1 MNSNVLKRVLSA
13 IALIEKQNMGVDSAA
28 RKAGTDRR
36 TVYKYLKQAG
46 KEIIRSGS
54 GKNFKIAIKNL
65 PTQKGAVLERVKK
78 AVSLMERR
86 GLGIDSASKLVGTD
100 RRTVYRYLTQ
110 QGIKI
115 AREGKNKKV
124 VIQRQPTQKKLDFL
138 WAMSKGQSATEAAKE
153 LNTTVKTMAKVKE
166 DGQKFLNHMKTFREG
181 VANVLAGEKGME
193 SVIKD
198 VNEKFSTEQVVNRD
212 GLKVDWLDYHYK
224 GFPLVASLTKMTQ
237 LQSDIKTTESQV
249 LSHMLAGELSNQVSM
264 TNYTTLM
271 ETSKSA
277 YFNGEQFDGQIV
289 LGRKD
294 ASTKPKRVE
303 LTLDGR
309 PLKEDQYVIEDGKVK
324 LKIGTGGVGEHKI
337 EGNLFFG
344 EGGEEI
350 PVAVKSSFATVA
362 KPNSATISADKMN
375 VVYRGVKNPM
385 TISFAGIPD
394 NKVSASAQGLSKGS
408 GSSYTMDAT
417 KIKGREVTINV
428 TGTLPDGGKVS
439 DNAKF
444 RIKDLPKPT
453 GTVRGED
460 GAIKMQKNALE
471 ISTVG
476 AKFDD
481 FDFELPLRVT
491 GFKFKVPGQP
501 TINVSGN
508 KLDSRAKQILTKAK
522 RGSDV
527 TIFDIEAKASGVSV
541 ILKKVSP
548 ILIELTN

>member
-1 MNSNVLKRVLSA
+1 MAGGNLSPRQKMINLMYLIFIAMLALNMSKEVLSA
-13 IALIEKQNMGVDSAA
+13 FGLMNEKLTESNEATSLRNESFVASLDQKAIDQPEKYAPLKSKADQIDALAKKFDS
-28 RKAGTDRR
+28 
-36 TVYKYLKQAG
+36 YLEDLKT
-46 KEIIRSGS
+46 KMTE
-54 GKNFKIAIKNL
+54 
-65 PTQKGAVLERVKK
+65 
-78 AVSLMERR
+78 
-86 GLGIDSASKLVGTD
+86 
-100 RRTVYRYLTQ
+100 
-110 QGIKI
+110 
-115 AREGKNKKV
+115 
-124 VIQRQPTQKKLDFL
+124 KLDDPTDYEI
-138 WAMSKGQSATEAAKE
+138 MDKGDYLDENFFKGDKLKPE
-153 LNTTVKTMAKVKE
+153 
-166 DGQKFLNHMKTFREG
+166 GQEFLNQIASFRDG
-181 VANVLAGEKGME
+181 VTSLLADEKGME
-193 SVIKD
+193 NVVKD
-198 VNEKFSTEQVVNRD
+198 VQAKFSTEDVRNRD
-212 GLKVDWLDYHYK
+212 NVKQSWLDYHYK

-237 LQSDIKTTESQV
+237 LQADIKTTESEV
-249 LSHMLAGELSNQVSM
+249 LANMLQGTLSSEVSM

-294 ASTKPKRVE
+294 ASTKPSRVE

-309 PLKEDQYVIEDGKVK
+309 PLNENQYSIEDGKVK

-337 EGNLFFG
+337 EGKLIFAQD
-344 EGGEEI
+344 GEEI
-350 PVAVKSSFATVA
+350 EVPVKSSFATVA
-362 KPNSATISADKMN
+362 KPNAATISADKMN

-394 NKVSASAQGLSKGS
+394 NKVAASAQGLSRAGGS
-408 GSSYTMDAT
+408 KYVMDAT
-417 KIKGREVTINV
+417 RVQGREVTINV

-453 GTVRGED
+453 GTIRGED
-460 GAIKMQKNALE
+460 GAIKMQRNSLE
-471 ISTVG
+471 ISTIG

-508 KLDSRAKQILTKAK
+508 KLDSRAKSALRKAK
-522 RGSDV
+522 RGSGV
-527 TIFDIEAKASGVSV
+527 QIFDIQAKASGVSV

-548 ILIELTN
+548 VFVELTN